1 MTRAP
6 CSGGAP
12 SSTALDGAAA
22 SPLAASPGSGYQT
35 GEPAAG
41 AAGQEV
47 RLLKRFALCL
57 ALLTALLAVL
67 PTGASALDA
76 VRVRPEQTAVN
87 LLPAIER
94 YQSQGDR
101 ITISTAPGPD
111 GIVRRIEV
119 RANDVGTRPDWI
131 AFALS
136 NDSDEQID
144 RLLVAPH
151 YRFVGSGV
159 IWPDLG
165 SMRIRAVTAS
175 QGLRP
180 EREDY
185 TGVDAFLITLDPGT
199 TVTFVA
205 ELGASTLP
213 QLELWE
219 VDAYTERVNS
229 LTLYRGVV
237 VGIAALL
244 ALFLSIVFVVKGA
257 VIFPAAAAL
266 AWAVLAYLGI
276 DFGFMGKLFGIGA
289 ESERVWRA
297 ATEAVL
303 AATLV
308 IFLFAYLNLNR
319 WHVRYIHF
327 TTLWVLFIGGLVG
340 MALFNAPVAAGVARI
355 AIGVAAAI
363 GLVLIAYLATLG
375 YDRAIMLVPTWMM
388 LLAWVTAAAI
398 AVYGRLANDITA
410 PALLGGMV
418 LIVML
423 IGFTV
428 VQHAFAGGAIA
439 QGLVTDAER
448 KALALT
454 GSGEIVF
461 DWDVQSD
468 RIYVSPELEQQLH
481 LKRGSL
487 DGRPGPWMEVIHPLD
502 RDRYR
507 ANLDALLDQRRGR
520 IGLDFRLRSAEGEFL
535 WYGLKA
541 RPVVGD
547 DSEVVR
553 VVGTL
558 SDITGVKTAEERLLH
573 DAVHDNLTGLPNRE
587 LFLDRLEAAL
597 VFSRSDDAIRP
608 TVILLNIDRFKQVNE
623 SVGFAVGDSIL
634 LNIARRLGR
643 LLRPQDTLARL
654 NGDSFAIILM
664 SEREPERITAFADL
678 VRRAVTAP
686 MTFAEREII
695 VTASVGIALFDKQAD
710 NRRDDVLKNAELSL
724 AHARRL
730 GGDRIEVFR
739 PSMRSLKPDRLAMES
754 DLRRALERGEIKVY
768 YQPIVRLED
777 RTIAG
782 FEALMRWDHPRL
794 GRIAPKE
801 FIGIAEET
809 GLIVDLGVFVLERT
823 ARELGVWQDALDVE
837 PPIFASVNVSSRQIL
852 RHDLLHDIK
861 TVLSRAPVKRGTLKL
876 ELTESLVM
884 ENPEYAAQMLQKIR
898 ELGAGLSLDDFGTGY
913 SSLSYLQRF
922 PFDTIKIDQSFVRP
936 SNKGS
941 RPVILRSIIAMAND
955 LGMQIVAEGAE
966 TESDAVELYQM
977 GCEYGQGY
985 AFGEP
990 MSAAEA
996 RRLVGAPVSQ
1006 AA

>member
-1 MTRAP
+1 LSQRLFQCLTGLLIWVAMAAQ
-6 CSGGAP
+6 SAV
-12 SSTALDGAAA
+12 ALD
-22 SPLAASPGSGYQT
+22 S
-35 GEPAAG
+35 
-41 AAGQEV
+41 
-47 RLLKRFALCL
+47 
-57 ALLTALLAVL
+57 
-67 PTGASALDA
+67 
-76 VRVRPEQTAVN
+76 VRVRPDQQAIN
-87 LLPAIER
+87 LLGAIER

-101 ITISTAPGPD
+101 IGISTAPGVD

-119 RANDVGTRPDWI
+119 SARESGTRPDWI
-131 AFALS
+131 AFALT

-151 YRFVGSGV
+151 YRLVGSGL

-165 SMRIRAVTAS
+165 STRIRAITAS
-175 QGLRP
+175 QGLPP
-180 EREDY
+180 EREESS
-185 TGVDAFLITLDPGT
+185 GVDAFLITLDPGT
-199 TVTFVA
+199 TITFVA
-205 ELGASTLP
+205 ELATNALP
-213 QLELWE
+213 QITLWE
-219 VDAYTERVNS
+219 PEAYTERQNS

-237 VGIAALL
+237 LGIAGLL

-276 DFGFMGKLFGIGA
+276 DFGFMAKLFGLA
-289 ESERVWRA
+289 PEAERVWRA

-319 WHVRYIHF
+319 WHVRYVHF
-327 TTLWVLFIGGLVG
+327 TSLWVIFIAALVG
-340 MALFNAPVAAGVARI
+340 LALFNAPVAAGVARI
-355 AIGVAAAI
+355 SIAVAAVI
-363 GLVLIAYLATLG
+363 GLMLIAYLATLG
-375 YDRAIMLVPTWMM
+375 YDRAIMLVPTWM
-388 LLAWVTAAAI
+388 LLMAWVGAGAI
-398 AVYGRLANDITA
+398 AIYGRLANEITG
-410 PALLGGMV
+410 PALLGGLV

-439 QGLVTDAER
+439 QGLVSDSER

-461 DWDVQSD
+461 DWDVQAD
-468 RIYVSPELEQQLH
+468 RIYVSPELEAQLH

-487 DGRPGPWMEVIHPLD
+487 ESGSVPWIEVIHPLD

-507 ANLDALLDQRRGR
+507 ATLEAILDQRRGR
-520 IGLDFRLRSAEGEFL
+520 ISLDFRMSSAEGEYL
-535 WYGLKA
+535 WYNLKA

-558 SDITGVKTAEERLLH
+558 SDITEIKVSQERMLH

-587 LFLDRLEAAL
+587 IFLDRLDAAL
-597 VFSRSDDAIRP
+597 VFSRTDEAIRP
-608 TVILLNIDRFKQVNE
+608 TVLMLNLDRFKQVNE
-623 SVGFAVGDSIL
+623 SAGFSIGDSVL

-654 NGDSFAIILM
+654 SGDNFGIILM

-678 VRRAVTAP
+678 VRRAVIAP
-686 MTFAEREII
+686 MSLADREII
-695 VTASVGIALFDKQAD
+695 VSASFGIALFDRQGD
-710 NRRDDVLKNAELSL
+710 TRRDDVLKGAEIAL
-724 AHARRL
+724 AHAKRL

-739 PSMRSLKPDRLAMES
+739 PSMRSLKPDRLTLES
-754 DLRRALERGEIKVY
+754 DLRRALERGEMKVY

-782 FEALMRWDHPRL
+782 FEALLRWDHPRL
-794 GRIAPKE
+794 GRISPKD

-809 GLIVDLGVFVLERT
+809 GLIVDLGLFALERT
-823 ARELGVWQDALDVE
+823 ARELGVWQKTLDVQ
-837 PPIFASVNVSSRQIL
+837 PPLFASVNVSSRQLL
-852 RHDLLHDIK
+852 RHDLLQDLRA
-861 TVLSRAPVKRGTLKL
+861 VLTRAPVIRGTLKL

-884 ENPEYAAQMLQKIR
+884 ENPEYATQMLHKIK

-936 SNKGS
+936 SGKGT
-941 RPVILRSIIAMAND
+941 RPIILRSIIAMAHD

-966 TESDAVELYQM
+966 TESDAVELGQL
-977 GCEYGQGY
+977 GCEYAQGY

-990 MSAAEA
+990 MSAADA
-996 RRLVGAPVSQ
+996 RRLVNANHHE

>member
-1 MTRAP
+1 LVKRIVLLL
-6 CSGGAP
+6 
-12 SSTALDGAAA
+12 ALA
-22 SPLAASPGSGYQT
+22 SAWLAFGP
-35 GEPAAG
+35 PAAM
-41 AAGQEV
+41 
-47 RLLKRFALCL
+47 
-57 ALLTALLAVL
+57 
-67 PTGASALDA
+67 ALDA
-76 VRVRPEQTAVN
+76 VRVRPDQTAVN

-94 YQSQGDR
+94 YQAQGDR

-119 RANDVGTRPDWI
+119 RANDAGARPDWI

-136 NDSDEQID
+136 NDTDEQID
-144 RLLVAPH
+144 RLLIAPH

-165 SMRIRAVTAS
+165 SSRIRAVTAS

-185 TGVDAFLITLDPGT
+185 AGTDAFLITLDPGT

-205 ELGASTLP
+205 ELAASTLP
-213 QLELWE
+213 QLQLWE
-219 VDAYTERVNS
+219 PDAYTERVNS

-237 VGIAALL
+237 LGIAALL

-276 DFGFMGKLFGIGA
+276 DFGFMEKLFGITSEG
-289 ESERVWRA
+289 ERVWRA

-375 YDRAIMLVPTWMM
+375 YDRAIMLVPTWML
-388 LLAWVTAAAI
+388 LLAWVAAAAI

-439 QGLVTDAER
+439 QGLVTDSER

-461 DWDVQSD
+461 DWDVQAD

-507 ANLDALLDQRRGR
+507 AHLDAILDQRRGR
-520 IGLDFRLRSAEGEFL
+520 IAIDLRLRSAEGEFL

-558 SDITGVKTAEERLLH
+558 ADITGVKTAEERLLH

-597 VFSRSDDAIRP
+597 TFSRSDDGMRP
-608 TVILLNIDRFKQVNE
+608 TVLMLNIDRFKQVNE

-654 NGDSFAIILM
+654 NGDGFAIILL

-686 MTFAEREII
+686 MSFAEREII
-695 VTASVGIALFDKQAD
+695 VTASVGIALFDKASD
-710 NRRDDVLKNAELSL
+710 AKRDDVLKDAELAL

-730 GGDRIEVFR
+730 GGDRVEVFR
-739 PSMRSLKPDRLAMES
+739 PSMRSLKPDRLAIES
-754 DLRRALERGEIKVY
+754 DMRRALERGEMKVFF
-768 YQPIVRLED
+768 QPIVRLED

-782 FEALMRWDHPRL
+782 FEALLRWDHPRL
-794 GRIAPKE
+794 GRIAPKD
-801 FIGIAEET
+801 FIAIAEET
-809 GLIVDLGVFVLERT
+809 GMIVDLGVFVLDRT
-823 ARELGVWQDALDVE
+823 ARELSIWQDALDVQ

-852 RHDLLHDIK
+852 RHDLLHDLK
-861 TVLSRAPVKRGTLKL
+861 TVLSRASVKRGSLKL

-884 ENPEYAAQMLQKIR
+884 ENPEYAAQMLQKMR
-898 ELGAGLSLDDFGTGY
+898 DLGAGLSLDDFGTGY
-913 SSLSYLQRF
+913 SSLAYLQRF
-922 PFDTIKIDQSFVRP
+922 PFDTIKIDKSFVRP
-936 SNKGS
+936 SNRGS

-966 TESDAVELYQM
+966 TESDAVELYQL

-996 RRLVGAPVSQ
+996 RRLVGAPLSQ

>member
-1 MTRAP
+1 MP
-6 CSGGAP
+6 CGAP
-12 SSTALDGAAA
+12 RAG
-22 SPLAASPGSGYQT
+22 G
-35 GEPAAG
+35 GE
-41 AAGQEV
+41 
-47 RLLKRFALCL
+47 
-57 ALLTALLAVL
+57 
-67 PTGASALDA
+67 
-76 VRVRPEQTAVN
+76 
-87 LLPAIER
+87 LLPAIDER

-205 ELGASTLP
+205 ELGANTLP

-237 VGIAALL
+237 IGIAALL

-257 VIFPAAAAL
+257 VIFPGGSGAGL
-266 AWAVLAYLGI
+266 GGSRLSRHRLRLHGQAVRDRHG
-276 DFGFMGKLFGIGA
+276 
-289 ESERVWRA
+289 ERTGLRA

-375 YDRAIMLVPTWMM
+375 YDRAIMLVPTWML
-388 LLAWVTAAAI
+388 LLAWVAAAAI

-423 IGFTV
+423 IDSPWCSTPSRAAPSRRASSLTPSARRWPSPAPARLSSTGTCSRT
-428 VQHAFAGGAIA
+428 ASTSAPSSSSSCISSADRWTGGRA
-439 QGLVTDAER
+439 
-448 KALALT
+448 
-454 GSGEIVF
+454 
-461 DWDVQSD
+461 
-468 RIYVSPELEQQLH
+468 
-481 LKRGSL
+481 
-487 DGRPGPWMEVIHPLD
+487 PGWRSSI
-502 RDRYR
+502 RSTATANR

-558 SDITGVKTAEERLLH
+558 SDITGVKTAEERCS
-573 DAVHDNLTGLPNRE
+573 TT
-587 LFLDRLEAAL
+587 
-597 VFSRSDDAIRP
+597 RSMTIS
-608 TVILLNIDRFKQVNE
+608 Q
-623 SVGFAVGDSIL
+623 GF
-634 LNIARRLGR
+634 
-643 LLRPQDTLARL
+643 P
-654 NGDSFAIILM
+654 
-664 SEREPERITAFADL
+664 
-678 VRRAVTAP
+678 
-686 MTFAEREII
+686 
-695 VTASVGIALFDKQAD
+695 TASSSSTGW
-710 NRRDDVLKNAELSL
+710 RRRSSFRAATTRS
-724 AHARRL
+724 AR
-730 GGDRIEVFR
+730 
-739 PSMRSLKPDRLAMES
+739 P
-754 DLRRALERGEIKVY
+754 
-768 YQPIVRLED
+768 
-777 RTIAG
+777 
-782 FEALMRWDHPRL
+782 
-794 GRIAPKE
+794 
-801 FIGIAEET
+801 
-809 GLIVDLGVFVLERT
+809 
-823 ARELGVWQDALDVE
+823 
-837 PPIFASVNVSSRQIL
+837 
-852 RHDLLHDIK
+852 
-861 TVLSRAPVKRGTLKL
+861 
-876 ELTESLVM
+876 
-884 ENPEYAAQMLQKIR
+884 
-898 ELGAGLSLDDFGTGY
+898 
-913 SSLSYLQRF
+913 
-922 PFDTIKIDQSFVRP
+922 
-936 SNKGS
+936 
-941 RPVILRSIIAMAND
+941 
-955 LGMQIVAEGAE
+955 
-966 TESDAVELYQM
+966 
-977 GCEYGQGY
+977 
-985 AFGEP
+985 
-990 MSAAEA
+990 
-996 RRLVGAPVSQ
+996 
-1006 AA
+1006 